1 MVVCKSTFIFQPS
14 SGLHLTLHLS
24 HLQDHTA
31 SSMRLMSGQIRKQSI
46 AADQDSLV
54 AMDALLQIGQ
64 GTLSES
70 NTRSNSRASENVSV
84 RSSSPCRASCDERS
98 KERLSEAQNNIAATI
113 KSLLPFNASN
123 IFLSQTGQHPVAMAA
138 AHVAAVSSGWKGA
151 IVGTSDMLT
160 QFSRDR
166 GSGVSSRVILP
177 VTEAQSLVGG
187 EQPNLVATWAGDTSA
202 VHVRRGS
209 DSISSSSPIRVEKV
223 EEALRSKP
231 QRGRKRD
238 DLNENE
244 RVELTRTRNR
254 EHAKSTRYAMSR
266 LNQFLMLFSFYVS
279 NHVSP
284 I

>member
-1 MVVCKSTFIFQPS
+1 
-14 SGLHLTLHLS
+14 
-24 HLQDHTA
+24 
-31 SSMRLMSGQIRKQSI
+31 MRLMSGQIRKQSI

-70 NTRSNSRASENVSV
+70 NIRSNSRASENVSV

-123 IFLSQTGQHPVAMAA
+123 IFLSQTGHHPVAMAE

-160 QFSRDR
+160 QFSRDC

-202 VHVRRGS
+202 VHVRRSS
-209 DSISSSSPIRVEKV
+209 DSISSSSPVRVEKV

-266 LNQFLMLFSFYVS
+266 LNQFLVLFSFYVS